1 MEARTNFLLPLRPQ
15 IQNLSH
21 KTPKA
26 DLMFS
31 ESFKT
36 KYIRLKNIS
45 KLKSLLKKLRQSK
58 QLQRSHLTHLKE
70 TRHIFSQCSKTFLI
84 KPTRQHCA
92 VRTARRY
99 HPTLKALWT
108 TQSNARR
115 NTKNGKSWQ
124 RRQRKPRRKKLK
136 RNRKSPKSSRMLKE
150 L

>member
-1 MEARTNFLLPLRPQ
+1 MRTNFLPPLRLQTQKLPP
-15 IQNLSH
+15 S
-21 KTPKA
+21 T
-26 DLMFS
+26 LMEALKFS
-31 ESFKT
+31 EPLKT
-36 KYIRLKNIS
+36 KLTRLKNR
-45 KLKSLLKKLRQSK
+45 LKIQSTLKKVRQSK
-58 QLQRSHLTHLKE
+58 HYSDHTNLKE

-108 TQSNARR
+108 TQSNVRR
-115 NTKNGKSWQ
+115 NTNNGKSWQ